1 MKGHINKLAVH
12 AVGAR
17 VIELLFNNFPAKAT
31 ASLKLEL
38 YGPQFAL
45 FTSGDLS
52 LSNSVST
59 PTLQSILKDQPD
71 KKEVAMKHVFNVLN
85 KGIEKSLFSFA
96 YFQQLL
102 SEYILAATAN
112 EIRSI
117 SSSISDHAIHLLSTR
132 QGARVVA
139 ECATYSTPKDRK
151 KMLKSLKG
159 YTRSSLLH
167 SDAYIALLRLVDVTD
182 DTVSVQKLILEELR
196 VDPDA
201 GKLKVSVDGT
211 IEDDGEGRSKSS
223 ILDVALSD
231 TGSKMFLLLLSQ
243 DDEKRRKYFDPLE
256 LEILKANP
264 TIIENGAQI
273 PTSKKNPSTRR
284 LELLQYMKSDLIELC
299 NNHTDE
305 LLRTWPGSKILREV
319 FDTYPSKE
327 LAESI
332 VNVCKNTNAEKD
344 DDDSKDISI
353 FEHPVAHLA
362 IKHLLLADIDREDE
376 CIFANS
382 LHNAYKGDL
391 MNIASSNRGALIL
404 SAMAK
409 VVQLK
414 NDVDSEL
421 QSHLRAIRKLARGD
435 KSGKKQTG
443 GYKALLDVLES
454 KK

>member
-1 MKGHINKLAVH
+1 MKGNINKLAVH

-17 VIELLFNNFPAKAT
+17 VIELLFSNFPAKST

-52 LSNSVST
+52 LSNSPST
-59 PTLQSILKDQPD
+59 PTLQTILKDQPD
-71 KKEVAMKHVFNVLN
+71 KKEVAMKHVFNLLN

-102 SEYILAATAN
+102 LEYVLAASAN

-139 ECATYSTPKDRK
+139 ECASYSTPKDRK
-151 KMLKSLKG
+151 KMMKSLKG

-211 IEDDGEGRSKSS
+211 IKDDGEGQPKSS

-231 TGSKMFLLLLSQ
+231 TGSKIFLLLLSK
-243 DDEKRRKYFDPLE
+243 DVEKKRKYLDPLE
-256 LEILKANP
+256 LEILKENP
-264 TIIENGAQI
+264 TIIENGTQI
-273 PTSKKNPSTRR
+273 PTSKKNQNTRR
-284 LELLQYMKSDLIELC
+284 LELLQFMKSDLVELC
-299 NNHTDE
+299 NNHADE

-319 FDTYPSKE
+319 FETYPSKE

-332 VNVCKNTNAEKD
+332 VNVCKNTSAEND
-344 DDDSKDISI
+344 DGSKDLSI

-362 IKHLLLADIDREDE
+362 IKHLVLADIDREKE
-376 CIFANS
+376 CIFSNS

-409 VVQLK
+409 VTQLQ
-414 NDVDSEL
+414 NDVNTEL
-421 QSHLRAIRKLARGD
+421 KSNLRGIRKLARGD